1 MMIFLIAVLFST
13 CLADN
18 LEDKLNLEY
27 EKNLTKTLWATY
39 NKNLRPSI
47 CVDILIDL
55 VLKQIISVEE
65 KSQIMTTSSFIFLQ
79 WNDARLSWDPEDY
92 NNIASILVQAKSLW
106 LPDIFIP
113 NSVDNSF
120 LPITDSNMIRL
131 YSTGEVYLVSSLN
144 GIIKF
149 LNFN

>member
-1 MMIFLIAVLFST
+1 MIV
-13 CLADN
+13 
-18 LEDKLNLEY
+18 
-27 EKNLTKTLWATY
+27 
-39 NKNLRPSI
+39 
-47 CVDILIDL
+47 L

-149 LNFN
+149 